1 MRLYSSDRS
10 MTLSRYV
17 GIEDEHGKRMK
28 AIDVFSICIK
38 YLAEEFTKLGRNRIP
53 DLTEDDVHWVLTV
66 PAIWSDSSKQF
77 MRVAAELAGLDGN
90 RLTIDLEPEAA
101 SLFCMRVP
109 SKSQAEASTTV
120 SQFQEGIK
128 YMVVDAVESTVD
140 VIVHE
145 IVGDKKLKELT
156 SASGGP

>member
-38 YLAEEFTKLGRNRIP
+38 YLAEEFTKLGRNR
-53 DLTEDDVHWVLTV
+53 
-66 PAIWSDSSKQF
+66 SK
-77 MRVAAELAGLDGN
+77 
-90 RLTIDLEPEAA
+90 
-101 SLFCMRVP
+101 
-109 SKSQAEASTTV
+109 
-120 SQFQEGIK
+120 
-128 YMVVDAVESTVD
+128 STVD